1 MLAFIQIRPRPKV
14 FSNRFERR
22 LFRGA
27 RDFLNIPLLF
37 ICTLLYGC
45 LLSVAALPAH
55 AQPNGQTDDLSDPTQ
70 QYEMLKTAL
79 ENTLKNENALIVQL
93 QEKRGAFQAEKQAV
107 LTELN
112 AYKIQLSNYG
122 NMLISPQ
129 TRIDKI
135 TQAWTDHQA
144 DEAALA
150 EKLNHLKTERE
161 AINQLRLQTDEQ
173 FSLSQQQLQ
182 EINTEVPNVAEVQ
195 ALVERMQKRNRVLVR
210 NLQEMEELV
219 ANYDLLIENLANT
232 HAAFMDLSSKFQ
244 AQMEER
250 KKQALFKRQEGF
262 PLGLIVKQVQDE
274 IEELFKWFTHLFTT
288 DFWRGLS
295 FFKERHFFPLISS
308 VLLFAFSQLL
318 LIRLRKYG
326 FATRKDSAIRAPWR
340 DLTLELFLRSLPLS
354 GALLF
359 LYVLSHFPQ
368 TLKVAPMIEPL
379 VHILMGWQFTRWI
392 QDFLYL
398 ENVRQKNTSS
408 GALHARLNRLL
419 GFVRVFVVVYAIL
432 AWILGP
438 NGAIPQCVRIL
449 FLGMIVVWGLL
460 FWKVFK
466 KADPDALVI
475 TRKMDTFLQ
484 SFYKMTFTTPGQ
496 TSAQR
501 PGRGRIILKV
511 VLFGLGDV
519 IIGGCLLLEIAGY
532 GSLSLYWLISWGQTI
547 VVLMWSGL
555 IYLIIGEWNQ
565 RVSAPPQV
573 VGDPG
578 PQPAVDSF
586 KWLMIRLS
594 WLAWLAGLVLGILQA
609 WGAKGPLII
618 GFLTILNTSF
628 AVGDLKLSVTGFIF
642 AVLVLLF
649 IHMVVHLWRHNL
661 SVKFLTGSG
670 LNRGVQSSIKHLVAY
685 LVWLFGILLA
695 LNAAGIS
702 ATSLTV
708 VFGAVGIGLGLGLQ
722 NIFNNFV
729 SGLILLFERPIKVD
743 DIVEINN
750 TWGEVREIKFRS
762 TLVKTYDNA
771 ALIIPNSQIISQEMT
786 NWSFKD
792 SRIRRSISVGV
803 AYGSDIEL
811 VRQTLLEI
819 ALNHREVLKHP
830 RPEVLFTDFGASA
843 LMFKLRFW
851 ADVNVFLNVETDIRF
866 EIDRRF
872 KECQI
877 RIPFP
882 QRDVHLIQS

>member
-1 MLAFIQIRPRPKV
+1 MTLFFIQICSWFKA
-14 FSNRFERR
+14 FSNRLERL
-22 LFRGA
+22 LFKGA
-27 RDFLNIPLLF
+27 DGFGIIPLLF
-37 ICTLLYGC
+37 VYLMLYGC
-45 LLSVAALPAH
+45 LLGAVALPAN
-55 AQPNGQTDDLSDPTQ
+55 AQPNGQTSDPTD

-79 ENTLKNENALIVQL
+79 ENTLKNENAMIVQL
-93 QEKRGAFQAEKQAV
+93 QEKRKAFQAQKQAV
-107 LTELN
+107 LAELN

-150 EKLNHLKTERE
+150 EKLNHLKLQRE
-161 AINQLRLQTDEQ
+161 EINQLRLQTDGQ
-173 FSLSQQQLQ
+173 FILSQQQLR
-182 EINTEVPNVAEVQ
+182 EINTDVPNVAEVQ
-195 ALVERMQKRNRVLVR
+195 VLVERMQERNRVLVR
-210 NLQEMEELV
+210 NLQQMEELV
-219 ANYDLLIENLANT
+219 ANYDLLIENLTST
-232 HAAFMDLSSKFQ
+232 HTAFTDLSSKFE
-244 AQMEER
+244 AQIEER

-262 PLGLIVKQVQDE
+262 PLELIVKQIQDE
-274 IEELFKWFTHLFTT
+274 IEELFKWVAHLFTIG
-288 DFWRGLS
+288 FWRGLS

-308 VLLFAFSQLL
+308 VLLLVFSQLL
-318 LIRLRKYG
+318 LLRLRKYG
-326 FATRKDSAIRAPWR
+326 FAKLKESVIHAPWR

-359 LYVLSHFPQ
+359 LYILSHFPQ

-398 ENVRQKNTSS
+398 ENLRQKNRSP
-408 GALHARLNRLL
+408 GALHALLNRLL
-419 GFVRVFVVVYAIL
+419 RLVCIFVFVYAIL
-432 AWILGP
+432 AWILGA

-449 FLGMIVVWGLL
+449 FLGMIVLWGLL

-466 KADPDALVI
+466 KADPDAFVI
-475 TRKMDTFLQ
+475 TRKMETFLQ
-484 SFYKMTFTTPGQ
+484 SFYKMTFTAPSQ
-496 TSAQR
+496 ARAQR
-501 PGRGRIILKV
+501 PGRGRLFLKV
-511 VLFGLGDV
+511 ALFGLGDV
-519 IIGGCLLLEIAGY
+519 IIGGSLLLEIAGY
-532 GSLSLYWLISWGQTI
+532 GTLSLYWLISWGQTI
-547 VVLMWSGL
+547 VVLMWCGL

-578 PQPAVDSF
+578 PQPAADSF

-594 WLAWLAGLVLGILQA
+594 WLAWLAGLMLGILHA
-609 WGAKGPLII
+609 WGAKGSLIV
-618 GFLTILNTSF
+618 GFMAILHTTF
-628 AVGDLKLSVTGFIF
+628 TVGNLKLSITGFLF
-642 AVLVLLF
+642 AILVLLF
-649 IHMVVHLWRHNL
+649 IHMAVHLWRNNL

-695 LNAAGIS
+695 LNTAGIS

-729 SGLILLFERPIKVD
+729 SGLIILFERPIKVD

-750 TWGEVREIKFRS
+750 NWGEVREIKFRS

-771 ALIIPNSQIISQEMT
+771 ALIIPNSQIISQQMT

-792 SRIRRSISVGV
+792 TRIRRSISVGV

-830 RPEVLFTDFGASA
+830 RPEVLFTDFGVSA

-851 ADVNVFLNVETDIRF
+851 ADVNIFLNVETDIRF

-872 KECQI
+872 KENQI
-877 RIPFP
+877 KIPFP